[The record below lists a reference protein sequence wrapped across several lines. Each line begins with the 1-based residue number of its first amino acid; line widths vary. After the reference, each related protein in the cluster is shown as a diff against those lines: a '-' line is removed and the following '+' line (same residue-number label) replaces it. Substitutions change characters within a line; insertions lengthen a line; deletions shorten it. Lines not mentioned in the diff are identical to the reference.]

1 MRGDNERK
9 RQIPMSDNRI
19 HVRASREYDVV
30 IGSGLLADSGKLVA
44 EAVPKATKLLIVSET
59 NVAPLYMDT
68 VASSLREAGFEV
80 TEYVFEAGEKSKNI
94 DTVADMW
101 ASMAKAGFTRT
112 DAVIA
117 LGGGVTGDMA
127 GFAAAS
133 FLRGIRVVQ
142 IPTSLLAQVD
152 ASVGGKTGIDL
163 PEGKNQVGAFHQP
176 SMVIEDTDCLKT
188 LPKDKFTEGM
198 GEVLKYA
205 FIMDTKL
212 YDKLARYAEDGKAMD
227 LQNDPAA
234 LADIVRRCVEDKAEV
249 ITEDEHDTGRRQI
262 LNYGHTIGH
271 VIERNSGYT
280 KDHGIC
286 VAMGMGIMTDCCY
299 AAGRMDK
306 DTYGKMIGLINS
318 YGLPADD
325 DITPDDA
332 VSGAMNDKKK
342 RGDVI
347 SLILVNKI
355 GEAEI
360 VPMTPDE
367 YHDFLTGR

>member
-1 MRGDNERK
+1 
-9 RQIPMSDNRI
+9 MSDSRI
-19 HVRASREYDVV
+19 HVKASREYDVV
-30 IGSGLLADSGKLVA
+30 IGSGLLTRSGELVS
-44 EAVPKATKLLIVSET
+44 EAVPKATKILLVSET
-59 NVAPLYMDT
+59 NVAPLYLDT
-68 VASSLREAGFEV
+68 VTQSLEAKGLDV
-80 TEYVFEAGEKSKNI
+80 TPYVFEAGEKSKNI
-94 DTVADMW
+94 TTVAGMW
-101 ASMAKAGFTRT
+101 AAMAKAGFTRT
-112 DAVIA
+112 DAVVA

-133 FLRGIRVVQ
+133 FLRGIEVVQ

-176 SMVIEDTDCLKT
+176 SMVIEDTDCLKS

-212 YDKLARYAEDGKAMD
+212 YDKLSKYADEGKAME
-227 LQNDPAA
+227 LQSD
-234 LADIVRRCVEDKAEV
+234 ADTLTEIVARCVADKAEV
-249 ITEDEHDTGRRQI
+249 IEDDEHDTGRRQI

-271 VIERNSGYT
+271 VIERNSGFT

-286 VAMGMGIMTDCCY
+286 VAMGMGIITDCCY
-299 AAGRMDK
+299 AAGTMDK
-306 DTYGKMIGLINS
+306 DTYGRIIGLINS

-325 DITPDDA
+325 DISPEDA

-342 RGDVI
+342 RGNII
-347 SLILVNKI
+347 SLILVNRI